1 MKRRWTTVFAVSL
14 LIVLLA
20 SLILVGYFA
29 WIAGLDE
36 FISAVAAMGASII
49 IAPILHEFGHVLAA
63 KANKMECVDIKC
75 FCFRYQKTDE
85 KWKLTLVSPFA
96 PDQTQVLPK
105 SSENMQKRATLYTLG
120 GLALEGAVCLLI
132 ALTAI
137 IFACFK
143 AATFSLWGMLPYCA
157 YLFILNAVPLE
168 YPDGKTDA
176 FVAVGLKKG
185 YPAEKT
191 MVAAMCIQGELSQ
204 GSTFSQID
212 EKWYFDLPQ
221 LCEDEPLFAVM
232 LDLRYRYYLDKGDM
246 ENAAKQLNRLSSLQA
261 YFSDEEV
268 EKIAAE
274 LVYMHALNGDKE
286 RADECGKICEEF
298 LKKQTLLSKRAL
310 MAYCKAFGKDDQ
322 AQLLME
328 QAKNLLEK
336 QSCLGLKKSEENLLN
351 RI

>member
-1 MKRRWTTVFAVSL
+1 MKKRWTTVFAVSL
-14 LIVLLA
+14 LIILLA

-29 WIAGLDE
+29 WFAGLDA
-36 FISAVAAMGASII
+36 FISAVAAMAASVIV
-49 IAPILHEFGHVLAA
+49 APILHEFGHVLAA
-63 KANKMECVDIKC
+63 KTNKMECVDIKC

-85 KWKLTLVSPFA
+85 KWRLTLVSPFA

-105 SSENMQKRATLYTLG
+105 SSENMQKRAMRYTLG
-120 GLALEGAVCLLI
+120 GLVLEGAVCLLI

-143 AATFSLWGMLPYCA
+143 VATFSLWGMLPYCA

-176 FVAVGLKKG
+176 LVAVGLKKG

-191 MVAAMCIQGELSQ
+191 MVAAMYIQGKLCE
-204 GSTFSQID
+204 GYTFSEID

-232 LDLRYRYYLDKGDM
+232 LDLRYRYYLDKDDM
-246 ENAAKQLNRLSSLQA
+246 ENAAQELNRLSSLQA
-261 YFSDEEV
+261 YFSEEEV

-274 LVYMHALNGDKE
+274 LLYMHALNEDKE

-298 LKKQTLLSKRAL
+298 LKQQTLLSKRAL
-310 MAYCKAFGKDDQ
+310 IAYCKAFGKDDQ
-322 AQLLME
+322 AKLLME

-336 QSCLGLKKSEENLLN
+336 QSCLGLKKSEESLLN
-351 RI
+351 RR